1 MTSIVKM
8 EQKHIDFMNGCADG
22 ATIWGFAEAET
33 AREIQRFDPSFLQFI
48 EDMDELGKY
57 DLKVREL
64 TGAERLP
71 YFGCVLTHDGYAYID
86 RWESENK

>member
-1 MTSIVKM
+1 M
-8 EQKHIDFMNGCADG
+8 EKLEKRHIDFMNGCAGG

-33 AREIQRFDPSFLQFI
+33 AREIQKFDPSFLHFI

-57 DLKVREL
+57 DPAVRKL
-64 TGAERLP
+64 TGV
-71 YFGCVLTHDGYAYID
+71 FGCVLLHDGVAYLE